1 MFKFIKKNRHKHKK
15 YSAESILELASKKT
29 NVPIDELKN
38 KWLNEYLMATED
50 ATISEFNTK
59 LDEIK
64 QKHRENARYILLDAF
79 SRLDYEFFR
88 DEFIIKVPCKN
99 AETKSRLIGLNG
111 RNKKAFERTCGVE
124 LIINDK
130 DEFVTLSSANHIKR
144 ELAYLVLNKLLDTKN
159 IEPNK
164 ITNYYSE
171 AKNQFENQLFQTGK
185 DVIERILKLK
195 NINQGLYPYI
205 GKLKYRYSFG
215 QNILEHSI
223 EAAYVAELL
232 AQELGVDTKL
242 AKMCAFF
249 HDLGKSVDHETEN
262 DHIQQGVK
270 LAEQYGLPSEVI
282 QAIQTHH
289 DELII
294 SNIYDSITKIAD
306 RSSAS
311 KPGARKNSKDD
322 FFRRAKVY
330 EDICYSFK
338 EVENCYVLKSGFLI
352 KVIVKPNLIK
362 DDNVPVL
369 ANLIKQKL
377 QQHPETKNY
386 VVNLELIRESSYK
399 IKTNKYLNE

>member
-1 MFKFIKKNRHKHKK
+1 MFKFIKKNHHKHK
-15 YSAESILELASKKT
+15 YSSEPILKLASTKT
-29 NVPIDELKN
+29 NISIDELKN
-38 KWLNEYLMATED
+38 KWLNEYLM
-50 ATISEFNTK
+50 TIENTIIGEFNTK

-64 QKHRENARYILLDAF
+64 QKYNENAKYILLDAF

-88 DEFIIKVPCKN
+88 DEFIIKIPCKN
-99 AETKSRLIGLNG
+99 AEIKSRLIGLNG

-124 LIINDK
+124 LIISDK
-130 DEFVTLSSANHIKR
+130 DEFITLSSANHIKR

-164 ITNYYSE
+164 IANYFLE
-171 AKNQFENQLFQTGK
+171 AKNQFENQLFQIGK
-185 DVIERILKLK
+185 DVVERILKFK

-223 EAAYVAELL
+223 ESAYIAELL
-232 AQELGVDTKL
+232 AQELKVDTKL

-270 LAEQYGLPSEVI
+270 LAEQYGLPLEVI
-282 QAIQTHH
+282 QAITTHH

-330 EDICYSFK
+330 EDICYGFK
-338 EVENCYVLKSGFLI
+338 EVENCYVLKSGFVI
-352 KVIVKPNLIK
+352 KVIVKPNLVK
-362 DDNVPVL
+362 DDNVPIL
-369 ANLIKQKL
+369 ANLIKQKFE
-377 QQHPETKNY
+377 QHPETKNY
-386 VVNLELIRESSYK
+386 VINLELIRESSF
-399 IKTNKYLNE
+399 KTKTSKYLDE